1 MTRIITIANQKGGVG
16 KTTTTVN
23 LAAALAATRRRV
35 LLIDMDP
42 QGNATMGSGI
52 DKNALELSVC
62 DVLLG
67 EATASQALRRSEDGG
82 YDVLPANAD
91 LTAAEVQLVN
101 KIGRERQLAIA
112 LEGLRGQ
119 YDYILI
125 DCPPSLNMLTLNG
138 LIAADGVIIA
148 MQCEYFALEGLT
160 ALLQT
165 IQGVA
170 ESANA
175 ELEVEGILRTMYDP
189 RNSLTSQ
196 VSSQLH
202 EHFEGKVYRTVVP
215 RNIRLAEAPSHGVP
229 VMYYDKYSRGS
240 KAYMALAGEII
251 RREEKMAAQRLGQGA
266 GEPGEAA
273 LAPGNGE
280 L

>member
-1 MTRIITIANQKGGVG
+1 VG
-16 KTTTTVN
+16 KTTTCVN
-23 LAAALAATRRRV
+23 LAASLAAMQKRV
-35 LLIDMDP
+35 LLVDLDP
-42 QGNATMGSGI
+42 QGNATMGSGV
-52 DKNALELSVC
+52 DKYGVERSIY
-62 DVLLG
+62 DVLVHRAPVSLVAQSVA
-67 EATASQALRRSEDGG
+67 EAGF
-82 YDVLPANAD
+82 DVLPANGD
-91 LTAAEVQLVN
+91 LTAAEIELLQVEH
-101 KIGRERQLAIA
+101 RERRLRTALQEIA
-112 LEGLRGQ
+112 GQ
-119 YDYILI
+119 YDYVLI

-175 ELEVEGILRTMYDP
+175 DLEVEGILRTMYDP
-189 RNSLTSQ
+189 RNSLTSE

-202 EHFEGKVYRTVVP
+202 EHFAGKVYRTVVP

-229 VMYYDKYSRGS
+229 VMYYDKYSRGAQ
-240 KAYMALAGEII
+240 AYMALAGEII
-251 RREEKMAAQRLGQGA
+251 RREEKMAAQRESAPAGQGDA
-266 GEPGEAA
+266 GFVPGAGDAGDAA
-273 LAPGNGE
+273 APGNGE